1 MAAGVTLENGRIKS
15 SRCPYFK
22 GDRMPE
28 IKCPNCGE
36 TITVNDLEDMEKEV
50 FTCPFCH
57 AAVST
62 DDL

>member
-1 MAAGVTLENGRIKS
+1 MSFLEELG
-15 SRCPYFK
+15 
-22 GDRMPE
+22 MPE

-36 TITVNDLEDMEKEV
+36 SVTINDLEDMEKEV
-50 FTCPFCH
+50 FTCPFCY